1 MATTKKVM
9 DIAKPEDAKP
19 EIGSKPMIVGHKS
32 MATDPMVREADAA
45 ATETV
50 EETGQKQE
58 EKPAPTL
65 EKLAPPSEKQ
75 KVLAPLEK
83 SEPEPVV
90 GTEDKKTDT
99 APVVPVEGAKIV
111 EKQDPLTGSDDVPTE
126 KSAEKKT
133 EEVSADTTEEKKPV
147 IDPVAVEMEKQD
159 DLRKMIASKKYFV
172 SVKQAKKSNP
182 MAKAISVI
190 FIVMAFFG
198 TLFYL
203 VDTDKLDLGFDL
215 PFNIFGK
222 VEQQAAPVATEPVAT
237 EPVSPA
243 VSTPAVDETV
253 TYANEAFGV
262 SFDYPTS
269 WGTVTVEQINGYDDQ
284 SYETEIPYFLQ
295 VSFSKLNDVSVRLIN
310 GRAFEGGRGFEGPLA
325 SITYFQNFY
334 HEFSYKFIESG
345 KSYSLVRVD
354 NQDVSKTLSNGAVSE
369 EQFTFT
375 LGNDGTT
382 LIMQPNWTKENLNL
396 LPWDEEKQGTTEEAA
411 TLDITKL
418 NKKTYYVHNYTSEK
432 ILGANAT
439 YTWSADALDK
449 TINDQLVALLKSIK

>member
-9 DIAKPEDAKP
+9 DVAKPEDAKP

-32 MATDPMVREADAA
+32 MATDPMVRETDAV
-45 ATETV
+45 ATDAT
-50 EETGQKQE
+50 EETGKKQE
-58 EKPAPTL
+58 EKRAPTQ
-65 EKLAPPSEKQ
+65 EKLALPSEKQ

-83 SEPEPVV
+83 SEPEPAVDI
-90 GTEDKKTDT
+90 EDKKTE
-99 APVVPVEGAKIV
+99 AVPAVPVEGAKIV
-111 EKQDPLTGSDDVPTE
+111 EKQDPLTASDDVPTE

-133 EEVSADTTEEKKPV
+133 EEVPADTTEEKKPE

-182 MAKAISVI
+182 LAKAITII
-190 FIVMAFFG
+190 FLVLALFG

-222 VEQQAAPVATEPVAT
+222 VEQESAPVAAEPVAV
-237 EPVSPA
+237 EPSAPVA
-243 VSTPAVDETV
+243 STPAVDETI

-262 SFDYPTS
+262 SFEYPAS
-269 WGTVTVEQINGYDDQ
+269 WGTVTVEQITGSTDQ
-284 SYETEIPYFLQ
+284 TYETKIPHFLQ
-295 VSFSKLNDVSVRLIN
+295 VSFSKLNDVSVRLMN
-310 GRAFEGGRGFEGPLA
+310 GRAFEDGRGFEGPLA

-334 HEFSYKFIESG
+334 HEFSYKFIKNG

-354 NQDVSKTLSNGAVSE
+354 NQDVTKTLSNGTVSE
-369 EQFTFT
+369 EQFAFT
-375 LGNDGTT
+375 LANDGTT
-382 LIMQPNWTKENLNL
+382 LILQPNWTKENLNL

-418 NKKTYYVHNYTSEK
+418 NKKTYYVHNYASEK

-439 YTWSADALDK
+439 YTWSADSLDK